1 MSEDTTRG
9 VSEVASLLGISPTT
23 VRRWSTLYAAYLSPE
38 ASQPDF
44 RTEGEQPARRR
55 YSVDDVKTLTEIRDM
70 RSAGTAQEEIIERLQ
85 KQLLPAAVSAKMS
98 VLTEEQERAISSS
111 AASILAEAL
120 RSLQENQQALLSSL
134 QSNRNLLGIVIQD
147 NFNLKSE
154 NEKLRERLRT
164 VERDLTELKETDWN
178 HRLSLEERLTQVE
191 QTRDGTNFLS
201 RLLKRIW

>member
-44 RTEGEQPARRR
+44 HTEGEQPARRR
-55 YSVDDVKTLTEIRDM
+55 YAVDDVKTLTEIRDM
-70 RSAGTAQEEIIERLQ
+70 RSEGMAQEEIIERLQ

-111 AASILAEAL
+111 AANILAEAL

-154 NEKLRERLRT
+154 NANLRERLRT
-164 VERDLTELKETDWN
+164 VERDLSELKETDWN

-191 QTRDGTNFLS
+191 QTRDGTNLLS

>member
-1 MSEDTTRG
+1 MSKDTTRG
-9 VSEVASLLGISPTT
+9 VTEVANLLGISPTT

-44 RTEGEQPARRR
+44 HTEGEQPARRR
-55 YSVDDVKTLTEIRDM
+55 YSVDDMRTLTEIRDM
-70 RSAGTAQEEIIERLQ
+70 RSEGMAQEEIIDRLQ
-85 KQLLPAAVSAKMS
+85 KQLLPAAVSSKMS

-111 AASILAEAL
+111 AANILAEAL

-191 QTRDGTNFLS
+191 QTRDGTNLLS